1 MNPLAIMA
9 DVSAIGVS
17 ILVRATQWYEEN
29 GTQVPDSRA
38 EWPCGGQPLISHPPD
53 TRTLDD
59 SSRGSTSIQCF
70 VCTGSNP
77 CLFDLIADPGERT
90 NLAHDNLAVVSV
102 MRTKLAAFVAY
113 VHGDMSAHDLQA

>member
-1 MNPLAIMA
+1 MNALPTLA
-9 DVSAIGVS
+9 DVPALGVF

-29 GTQVPDSRA
+29 GTQVPDNRS
-38 EWPCGGQPLISHPPD
+38 EWPCGGQPPISYPPD
-53 TRTLDD
+53 SRTLDD
-59 SSRGSTSIQCF
+59 LSEGSTSIQCF

-90 NLAHDNLAVVSV
+90 NLARDNPAVVSV
-102 MRTKLAAFVAY
+102 MRTKLAAFTAY